1 MICLQFSA
9 ILAVPVVNEFKK
21 PYVFRMIFSQEFDPV
36 LFLPPG
42 SYLRDFVELHEEQFP
57 KDG

>member
-1 MICLQFSA
+1 
-9 ILAVPVVNEFKK
+9 
-21 PYVFRMIFSQEFDPV
+21 MIFSQEFDPV